1 MQIDA
6 LSKEHKA
13 RLPTLV
19 DTQALKASLGTSA
32 EERHN
37 KTTNNLSNQ
46 QSLAS
51 YPSSGHVDFP
61 ALGHVLLTKW
71 GASQHSHICETDFL
85 QPPYNSA
92 EERRNPTAVLKT
104 SFRNWHNCSLKPFS
118 CLRSLCSSFKN
129 EVGKM
134 KQANNRWLFKGCSV
148 YPAYYHIHASVF
160 LGTQNCLS

>member
-6 LSKEHKA
+6 LVKEHRA
-13 RLPTLV
+13 RLLTLV

-61 ALGHVLLTKW
+61 ALGHELLTNQ
-71 GASQHSHICETDFL
+71 GASQHSHLCETAFL
-85 QPPYNSA
+85 QPPHKSA
-92 EERRNPTAVLKT
+92 EGRNPTAVLKT
-104 SFRNWHNCSLKPFS
+104 SFSAIALPSHFPHLQ
-118 CLRSLCSSFKN
+118 SLCSGIKN
-129 EVGKM
+129 EIGKM
-134 KQANNRWLFKGCSV
+134 KQASNRWLFKGCSV
-148 YPAYYHIHASVF
+148 YPVYYHIHGSVF

>member
-6 LSKEHKA
+6 LLKEHKT

-51 YPSSGHVDFP
+51 YPSSGCVDFP
-61 ALGHVLLTKW
+61 ALGHELLTNQ
-71 GASQHSHICETDFL
+71 GASQHSHLCETAFL
-85 QPPYNSA
+85 QPPYKSA
-92 EERRNPTAVLKT
+92 AEGRNPTAVLKT
-104 SFRNWHNCSLKPFS
+104 SFSTVVLPCHFPAYKACAQAS
-118 CLRSLCSSFKN
+118 
-129 EVGKM
+129 KM
-134 KQANNRWLFKGCSV
+134 KQEK
-148 YPAYYHIHASVF
+148 
-160 LGTQNCLS
+160 